1 MDCPTYFWR
10 KLMAMKENPR
20 GMGYKNH
27 IALINKLIEKKLWQT
42 MTKRKLMLEELKL
55 FCEVFDVA
63 ESTVRSW
70 NKNLLIN
77 PNWLP
82 NHERRTTSFNLTTH
96 EENVLA
102 EILRQIIDSEL
113 TNVTNT
119 LVRTI
124 ALKYYYSRHSPNHK
138 NQVHFCDKWIRQFKS
153 RHNFSRRKVHKKR
166 RPTASQQT
174 IDEFI
179 NLIEEVF
186 NTVPFSHIFNVD
198 ETFWR
203 LCQSGDYT
211 WAPTGSTNV
220 TINTQDEKAGF
231 TTVCTIGANGEKYQ
245 PILISIGTT
254 EQCERN

>member
-1 MDCPTYFWR
+1 MDYLDTDSFSNLQTW
-10 KLMAMKENPR
+10 
-20 GMGYKNH
+20 
-27 IALINKLIEKKLWQT
+27 IIEKKLAN
-42 MTKRKLMLEELKL
+42 MTY
-55 FCEVFDVA
+55 
-63 ESTVRSW
+63 ESIIENYKS
-70 NKNLLIN
+70 
-77 PNWLP
+77 
-82 NHERRTTSFNLTTH
+82 SF
-96 EENVLA
+96 
-102 EILRQIIDSEL
+102 
-113 TNVTNT
+113 
-119 LVRTI
+119 
-124 ALKYYYSRHSPNHK
+124 P
-138 NQVHFCDKWIRQFKS
+138 F
-153 RHNFSRRKVHKKR
+153 
-166 RPTASQQT
+166 ASG
-174 IDEFI
+174 